1 MTGAATDVVIDGV
14 AVILLVAGVGFLAI
28 SALGLIRFPDFWTR
42 AHAVAKA
49 ETLGLVLVF
58 LGLIVLNRFGAG
70 SLQLALIAGFSL
82 LVNPTAI
89 HALARSAARRPEILH
104 VHSGGDDGDG
114 GTEQV
119 QHRTGEHGAHGAH
132 DDQGDDVG

>member
-1 MTGAATDVVIDGV
+1 MIGAIDVFDVV
-14 AVILLVAGVGFLAI
+14 AVILLIAGTGFLVI
-28 SALGLIRFPDFWTR
+28 SAIGLARFPDFWTR

-58 LGLIVLNRFGAG
+58 AGLIVLNRFGAG

-89 HALARSAARRPEILH
+89 HALARSAAHHDEELGDDRPHDIAASDDDEPADP
-104 VHSGGDDGDG
+104 SGGPS
-114 GTEQV
+114 
-119 QHRTGEHGAHGAH
+119 
-132 DDQGDDVG
+132 

>member
-1 MTGAATDVVIDGV
+1 MIELIAA
-14 AVILLVAGVGFLAI
+14 AFLVSGTAFLMI
-28 SALGLIRFPDFWTR
+28 SALGLMRFPDFWTR

-58 LGLIVLNRFGAG
+58 IGLIVLNRFGPG

-89 HALARSAARRPEILH
+89 HALARSALR
-104 VHSGGDDGDG
+104 GGAPADEADSDSSSEPHGDAEG
-114 GTEQV
+114 SP
-119 QHRTGEHGAHGAH
+119 
-132 DDQGDDVG
+132 

>member
-1 MTGAATDVVIDGV
+1 MIDVIAAV
-14 AVILLVAGVGFLAI
+14 LLIAGTVFLII
-28 SALGLIRFPDFWTR
+28 SAIGLARFPDFWTR

-58 LGLIVLNRFGAG
+58 AGLIVLNRLGPG

-89 HALARSAARRPEILH
+89 HALARSATHHGEVLD
-104 VHSGGDDGDG
+104 SGADSGTDGSGDDGDDNSG
-114 GTEQV
+114 GESP
-119 QHRTGEHGAHGAH
+119 
-132 DDQGDDVG
+132 

>member
-1 MTGAATDVVIDGV
+1 MTGTLIDAV
-14 AVILLVAGVGFLAI
+14 AVVLLISGTFFLAI

-58 LGLIVLNRFGAG
+58 AGLIVLNRVGPG
-70 SLQLALIAGFSL
+70 SLQLFLIAGFSL

-89 HALARSAARRPEILH
+89 HALARSAARRPDILR
-104 VHSGGDDGDG
+104 VTGPDELSPD
-114 GTEQV
+114 ES
-119 QHRTGEHGAHGAH
+119 TGE
-132 DDQGDDVG
+132 GDEF

>member
-1 MTGAATDVVIDGV
+1 MSTFLDVV
-14 AVILLVAGVGFLAI
+14 AVVLLVSGAGFLVI
-28 SALGLIRFPDFWTR
+28 SALGLARFPDFWTR

-58 LGLIVLNRFGAG
+58 AGLIVLNRLGPG

-89 HALARSAARRPEILH
+89 HALARSAARRPDILR
-104 VHSGGDDGDG
+104 VAPKGERSPNVSRGEQGRRRPG
-114 GTEQV
+114 GTPS
-119 QHRTGEHGAHGAH
+119 
-132 DDQGDDVG
+132 

>member
-1 MTGAATDVVIDGV
+1 MTDVI
-14 AVILLVAGVGFLAI
+14 AAALLIAGTAFLMI

-58 LGLIVLNRFGAG
+58 MGLVVLNRFGPG
-70 SLQLALIAGFSL
+70 SLQLVLIAAFSL

-89 HALARSAARRPEILH
+89 HALARSALRGGGGVDEDAADSNGELH
-104 VHSGGDDGDG
+104 SDDAED
-114 GTEQV
+114 
-119 QHRTGEHGAHGAH
+119 HR
-132 DDQGDDVG
+132 

>member
-1 MTGAATDVVIDGV
+1 MIEAIAA
-14 AVILLVAGVGFLAI
+14 LLLIAGTVFLGI
-28 SALGLIRFPDFWTR
+28 SAIGLARFPDFWTR

-58 LGLIVLNRFGAG
+58 AGLIVLNRLGPG

-89 HALARSAARRPEILH
+89 HALARSA
-104 VHSGGDDGDG
+104 VHRDEDADEEPANGGSP
-114 GTEQV
+114 
-119 QHRTGEHGAHGAH
+119 
-132 DDQGDDVG
+132 

>member
-1 MTGAATDVVIDGV
+1 MSTALDVV
-14 AVILLVAGVGFLAI
+14 AVVLLISGAVFLI
-28 SALGLIRFPDFWTR
+28 VSALGLARFPDFWTR

-58 LGLIVLNRFGAG
+58 IGLIVLNRLGPG

-89 HALARSAARRPEILH
+89 HALARSAARRPSILQ
-104 VHSGGDDGDG
+104 VVAKGERSPNVSPG
-114 GTEQV
+114 EQA
-119 QHRTGEHGAHGAH
+119 RRPTGEEAAP
-132 DDQGDDVG
+132 

>member
-1 MTGAATDVVIDGV
+1 MTTLIDMVAAFLLVSGV
-14 AVILLVAGVGFLAI
+14 AFLAI

-58 LGLIVLNRFGAG
+58 LGLIVLHRFGPG
-70 SLQLALIAGFSL
+70 SVQLALIAGFSL

-89 HALARSAARRPEILH
+89 HALARSAVRRPEVLQ

-114 GTEQV
+114 GTEFAERAV
-119 QHRTGEHGAHGAH
+119 DEVDHAEIDRDEV
-132 DDQGDDVG
+132 DPR

>member
-1 MTGAATDVVIDGV
+1 MSTAIDVVAIV
-14 AVILLVAGVGFLAI
+14 LLVAGTGFLVI
-28 SALGLIRFPDFWTR
+28 SALGLARFPDFWTR

-58 LGLIVLNRFGAG
+58 AGLIVLNRLGPG

-89 HALARSAARRPEILH
+89 HALARSAARRPDILR
-104 VHSGGDDGDG
+104 VVGKGERAPSDSPGDQARRRTGG
-114 GTEQV
+114 GT
-119 QHRTGEHGAHGAH
+119 TP
-132 DDQGDDVG
+132 

>member
-1 MTGAATDVVIDGV
+1 MSTVIDIV
-14 AVILLVAGVGFLAI
+14 AIVLLVSGTGFLVI
-28 SALGLIRFPDFWTR
+28 SALGLARFPDFWTR

-58 LGLIVLNRFGAG
+58 AGLIVLNRLGPG

-89 HALARSAARRPEILH
+89 HALARSAARRPDILRVAH
-104 VHSGGDDGDG
+104 PGERSPNVSPG
-114 GTEQV
+114 EQA
-119 QHRTGEHGAHGAH
+119 RRRPGEEPTP
-132 DDQGDDVG
+132 